1 MLLLSSVET
10 DFSTLASRVAAAG
23 DLDGCIILSR
33 DGLVLGSHPPGGEA
47 QIRAAWLKVAS
58 LGDLERGFVELPTEV
73 WAFSRRGPYIAFAV
87 AGHGARPGIMLDHLD
102 QVLLVA
108 EESRSRRDAV
118 RAPESVDLGRSGP
131 RVPLHPDV
139 KEPVPAE
146 VPAPAVQGVQA
157 PASPATPAA
166 PEPAPEPEPEAEPE
180 VDRVSLAFEFSQLL
194 QEMDQG
200 DE

>member
-1 MLLLSSVET
+1 VET

-73 WAFSRRGPYIAFAV
+73 WAFARRGPYIGFAV
-87 AGHGARPGIMLDHLD
+87 AGHGSRPGIMLDHLD

-118 RAPESVDLGRSGP
+118 RAPESVDLARSGP
-131 RVPLHPDV
+131 RVPLHPDT

-146 VPAPAVQGVQA
+146 VSAPGPAAVEPAP
-157 PASPATPAA
+157 A
-166 PEPAPEPEPEAEPE
+166 PEPAPEPEPEPEPE